1 MNNKRAMERLF
12 SFEDLKVWQKAVEFA
27 EGVIRLV
34 DTLETSRKHYRLIEQ
49 LEAAASSVAM
59 NIAGSALEVI

>member
-1 MNNKRAMERLF
+1 MERLF

-34 DTLETSRKHYRLIEQ
+34 DTLETPRKHFRLFEQ
-49 LEAAASSVAM
+49 LESASTSMAM